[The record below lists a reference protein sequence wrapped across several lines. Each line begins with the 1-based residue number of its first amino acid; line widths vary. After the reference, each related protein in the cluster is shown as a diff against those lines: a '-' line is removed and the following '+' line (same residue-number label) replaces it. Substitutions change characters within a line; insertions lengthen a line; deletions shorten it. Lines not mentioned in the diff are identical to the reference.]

1 MPVIRLFFEKF
12 NIPSEVYANGKVTL
26 PKSWPLY
33 SIFLNTNLFS
43 SFLSVVFFGI
53 VTFIK
58 GFEDDKLK
66 LLFIKTSSLLFKGTL
81 PHNAFNSSALTSSKV
96 NSFSLLASTVTPFKV
111 VFPTTFVSIIIGNT
125 TFCFSSYSYI
135 PSILSEVTIQ
145 YILSFKVYAILPNT
159 TAFFKP

>member
-12 NIPSEVYANGKVTL
+12 SIPSEVYVNGKVTL

-33 SIFLNTNLFS
+33 SIFLNTNLSS

-66 LLFIKTSSLLFKGTL
+66 LLFIIYGIICFLFIC
-81 PHNAFNSSALTSSKV
+81 
-96 NSFSLLASTVTPFKV
+96 SFDGILKCFLKK
-111 VFPTTFVSIIIGNT
+111 IGRD
-125 TFCFSSYSYI
+125 I
-135 PSILSEVTIQ
+135 RQ
-145 YILSFKVYAILPNT
+145 
-159 TAFFKP
+159 